1 MSVIWWNDWEND
13 LLKQIYPKT
22 VDKNEIIKQLKNK
35 SWYAIQKQAKE
46 LGIKREVKNTGGR
59 PKKKP
64 KQILGK
70 KELTELLQK
79 DLTILEIAN
88 KLRTEPHIVRRFI
101 QKYGL

>member
-46 LGIKREVKNTGGR
+46 LGLKREVKNTSGR

-64 KQILGK
+64 KNYLGK
-70 KELTELLQK
+70 KQLTELLKK
-79 DLTILEIAN
+79 DITIDEIAN
-88 KLRTEPHIVRRFI
+88 KLRTTSDIVRRYI
-101 QKYGL
+101 LKYGL